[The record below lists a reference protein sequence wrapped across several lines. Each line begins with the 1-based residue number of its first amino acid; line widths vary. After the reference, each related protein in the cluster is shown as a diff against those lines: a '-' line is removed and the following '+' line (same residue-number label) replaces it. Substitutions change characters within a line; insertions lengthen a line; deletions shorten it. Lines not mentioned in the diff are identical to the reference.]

1 MERTQSLFDLFGGI
15 RPMARA
21 IGEAPST
28 VASWKRGGRIPA
40 EKQPVVL
47 KIGQGIGLGISAD
60 HVVFPLGCPATD
72 ASDLAHPAKAVCF
85 NHADETKREGQ
96 A

>member
-1 MERTQSLFDLFGGI
+1 
-15 RPMARA
+15 MARA

-40 EKQPVVL
+40 EKQPGVL
-47 KIGQGIGLGISAD
+47 KIGQSIGLGISAD

-72 ASDLAHPAKAVCF
+72 ASDLADPANAVCF
-85 NHADETKREGQ
+85 EGNAELNREGQ